1 MKKTIFLLVLACLTT
16 ALTSCEKDDDTN
28 DLYATEWVYQDDT
41 IKVSF
46 SFVRNA
52 VSYHREYK
60 HQISKITYHYYLDS
74 SNIVFTDNLTNDSI
88 SAYFICNNRI
98 HLYDPVIGDI
108 IVLTKK

>member
-1 MKKTIFLLVLACLTT
+1 MKKTIFLLMLVCLST
-16 ALTSCEKDDDTN
+16 AFISCEKDDDTN
-28 DLYATEWVYQDDT
+28 DLYATEWVYQDDA

-46 SFVRNA
+46 FFGRNA

-60 HQISKITYHYYLDS
+60 HLISKITYHYYLDS
-74 SNIVFTDNLTNDSI
+74 LNIIFTDNLTNDPI
-88 SAYFICNNRI
+88 SAYFIGNNRI